1 LLPAPAQLDDRVNV
15 TRARVSVLLHLQ
27 LITHTTRM
35 RFMHHG
41 EYASGSR
48 EHITSAGAPHHVSQ
62 GALQLGQRVRAAAVA
77 VLGASSSVFKAAKR
91 FSK

>member
-41 EYASGSR
+41 
-48 EHITSAGAPHHVSQ
+48 
-62 GALQLGQRVRAAAVA
+62 
-77 VLGASSSVFKAAKR
+77 
-91 FSK
+91 